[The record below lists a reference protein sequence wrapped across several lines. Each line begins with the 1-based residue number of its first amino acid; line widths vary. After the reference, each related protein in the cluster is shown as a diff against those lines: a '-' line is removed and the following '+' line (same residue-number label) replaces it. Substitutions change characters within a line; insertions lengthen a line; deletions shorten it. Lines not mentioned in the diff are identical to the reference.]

1 MQTDRSVRLS
11 WLGSGR
17 AYEGRSQGGGPSVVI
32 DGNSERGP
40 SPMDTLLLGVA
51 ACMGIDIEV
60 ILRKSRV
67 RLDELDFQVSGARA
81 ADHPRRYTRIDF
93 DIAVAGPGPGDA
105 RRVERAVE
113 LSRDKYCSAL
123 NSLQPDIEITMRIRT
138 RTPASAT
145 SPS

>member
-1 MQTDRSVRLS
+1 
-11 WLGSGR
+11 
-17 AYEGRSQGGGPSVVI
+17 
-32 DGNSERGP
+32 
-40 SPMDTLLLGVA
+40 MDTLLLGVA

-145 SPS
+145 LPS